1 MKTSLSLC
9 LSLIAFSFVVV
20 FACTPA
26 GIPATQLGNW
36 VQAAAIGAY
45 PRSNSTCFTIGDDA
59 YVGLGF
65 NESVGGTGR
74 LNDFWTFNVDSGWTQ
89 IEDFP
94 GAPRSN
100 AAGFSIGN
108 YGYAGTGWDTYSIFS
123 DFYQY
128 DPAQNVW
135 SRKAD
140 FPGRPRYDAVGFG
153 VQGKGYI
160 GTGFN
165 VYWMNDFYGYD
176 PVQNSWSVTPGTSG
190 NFSKRR
196 GAAAFVYMDK
206 AYIVTGSNSGGMV
219 RDFWRFDPSQ
229 PEEWYRLSDI
239 INDSAATFD
248 DGYSDIEREFATV
261 FVNGTQAFLTTGDN
275 SRSSMAT
282 TTWAYDIPSDR
293 WSRRTSYPRA
303 SRNGAVAFTVSGRSF
318 LGTGNTGSNGTFDD
332 FDEFQP
338 LVAFDSNDY

>member
-9 LSLIAFSFVVV
+9 LSLIAVSGV
-20 FACTPA
+20 FEIACTPT
-26 GIPATQLGNW
+26 GVPGTQLGNW

-45 PRSNSTCFTIGDDA
+45 PRSNSTCFVIGDHA
-59 YVGLGF
+59 YVGLGY
-65 NESVGGTGR
+65 NESIGGLGR
-74 LNDFWTFNVDSGWTQ
+74 LHDFWTFCIDSGWTQ
-89 IEDFP
+89 TADFP
-94 GAPRSN
+94 GAPRSD

-108 YGYAGTGWDTYSIFS
+108 FGYVGTGWDSYTIYN

-135 SRKAD
+135 TRKAD
-140 FPGRPRYDAVGFG
+140 FTGGPRYDAVAFG

-165 VYWMNDFYGYD
+165 IYWMNDFYRYD
-176 PVQNSWSVTPGTSG
+176 PDQNSWSLTPGTSG

-196 GAAAFVYMDK
+196 SAVAFVYMDR

-239 INDSAATFD
+239 INDSSATFD
-248 DGYSDIEREFATV
+248 DGYSDIERESAAV
-261 FVNGTQAFLTTGDN
+261 FVNGAQAFLTTGDN
-275 SRSSMAT
+275 TSMIS
-282 TTWAYDIPSDR
+282 TTWAYDIVSDR
-293 WSRRTSYPRA
+293 WSRRTAYPRA
-303 SRNGAVAFTVSGRSF
+303 SRNGAVSFTVSGRSF
-318 LGTGNTGSNGTFDD
+318 LGTGNTGSNSTFDD

-338 LVAFDSNDY
+338 MVPFNSNDY